1 MSGSVLIVDED
12 AATRQEIS
20 HELSRHGFAVETA
33 KSTHQARD
41 LVSTRHFDLTLLE
54 ADQPGDEGLVLTQWL
69 VEGAGV
75 SVIVL
80 SRRADVPRQVQAL
93 ELGASDYIGK
103 PFHMIELVARVKNA
117 LRVRPSRAGESGMAL
132 RYRFGEWQLDT
143 IRREMSRSTSGRTEH
158 LSASELSLLLTFLRQ
173 PHQIIRRDILAATMG
188 VRGSSDRSVDALVSK
203 LRRKL
208 EQDPK
213 EPTYIQTV
221 WARGYRFAAPVQEL
235 G

>member
-1 MSGSVLIVDED
+1 MSASVLIVDED

-33 KSTHQARD
+33 KCANQARD

-103 PFHMIELVARVKNA
+103 PFHMLELVARVKNA
-117 LRVRPSRAGESGMAL
+117 LRVRPSRVGDKGMAL

-143 IRREMSRSTSGRTEH
+143 IRREMSRGGGRTEH

-235 G
+235 D